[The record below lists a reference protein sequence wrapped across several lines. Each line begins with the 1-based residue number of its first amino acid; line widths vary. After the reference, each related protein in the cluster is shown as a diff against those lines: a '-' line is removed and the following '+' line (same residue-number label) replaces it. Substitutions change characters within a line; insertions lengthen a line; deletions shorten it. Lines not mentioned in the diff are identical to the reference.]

1 MKAHRFVFVVIA
13 ILTVLVA
20 LANLE
25 TLLRPG
31 VLTLPLLGTYAIPTR
46 LIGLGAIVV
55 VSLLFVLIGSAQ
67 QSRLEARDAE
77 YLRRIDA
84 LRSTL
89 DAQEASRF
97 DALRAQIDTHLT
109 AITAKLETLKQI
121 ERAQPERVPVRRPA

>member
-1 MKAHRFVFVVIA
+1 MKAHRFVF
-13 ILTVLVA
+13 ILVAALTLLVA

-31 VLTLPLLGTYAIPTR
+31 VLRLPLLGSYVMPTR
-46 LIGLGAIVV
+46 LIGLGSILVV
-55 VSLLFVLIGSAQ
+55 GVLFVLVGIAQ

-84 LRSTL
+84 LRSSL

-109 AITAKLETLKQI
+109 AITAKLETLKAD
-121 ERAQPERVPVRRPA
+121 RAEPERIPMGRSA